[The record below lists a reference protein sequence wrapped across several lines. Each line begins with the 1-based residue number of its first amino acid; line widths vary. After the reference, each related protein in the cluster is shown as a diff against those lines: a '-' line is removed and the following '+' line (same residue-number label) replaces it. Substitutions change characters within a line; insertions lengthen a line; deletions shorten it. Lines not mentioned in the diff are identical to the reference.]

1 MALITTE
8 SASLVIGCAMT
19 VHRKLGPGLFESVY
33 EPCLAHEMELAGLQF
48 DRQVPLPLTY
58 DGIMFERGFR
68 VDFVVEN
75 ELVVEIKSV
84 EHLIPVHK
92 AQLLTYMKL
101 TGLRKG
107 LLLNFNEA
115 LLKHGIKSVVL

>member
-1 MALITTE
+1 M
-8 SASLVIGCAMT
+8 G
-19 VHRKLGPGLFESVY
+19 
-33 EPCLAHEMELAGLQF
+33 LAGLHF
-48 DRQVPLPLTY
+48 ERQVAVPLTY
-58 DGIMFERGFR
+58 DGIAFERGFR

-84 EHLIPVHK
+84 EHVLPVHK

-107 LLLNFNEA
+107 LLLNFNVA
-115 LLKHGIKSVVL
+115 LMKHGIKSVVI